1 VIKIKTY
8 VLLIDGKYVKS
19 FDGPPVGQAGAKN
32 GWYTEVSGELGT
44 IEYTDDIDQAYE
56 ISGRINFKSTFDR
69 IISRMSEQGLTFES
83 LHFKEVSMSK

>member
-1 VIKIKTY
+1 MKTY

-19 FDGPPVGQAGAKN
+19 FDGPPKGQAGAKN

-69 IISRMSEQGLTFES
+69 IVSRMAEQDLEFSS
-83 LHFKEVSMSK
+83 LVFKVKNS